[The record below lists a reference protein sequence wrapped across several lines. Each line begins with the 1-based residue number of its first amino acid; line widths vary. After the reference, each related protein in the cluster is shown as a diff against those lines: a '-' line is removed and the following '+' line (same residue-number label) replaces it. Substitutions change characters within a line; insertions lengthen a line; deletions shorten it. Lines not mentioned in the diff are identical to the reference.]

1 MPAIAI
7 GMRILAVGKLSRG
20 TQSILSRLATS
31 GWGARTVET
40 LREAEALVNT
50 FRFDL
55 ILAAESLPDGRAYG
69 MTETVVRR
77 NGTLLVA
84 IALSESCLWLPVV
97 DLGTKVLGT
106 RALNPEQLEQEAERI
121 LRSRDQEQLRVL
133 PASGHPPPRRAG
145 VPRRKNP
152 AA

>member
-1 MPAIAI
+1 MPAI

-20 TQSILSRLATS
+20 TQSILSRLASS
-31 GWGARTVET
+31 GWGSRTVDT

-55 ILAAESLPDGRAYG
+55 ILAAESLPDGRAYT
-69 MTETVVRR
+69 MTEAVVRR
-77 NGTLLVA
+77 DGTLLVA

-97 DLGTKVLGT
+97 DLGAKVLGT
-106 RALNPEQLEQEAERI
+106 RALNPEQLEQEAEKI
-121 LRSRDQEQLRVL
+121 LRARDRELLRAL
-133 PASGHPPPRRAG
+133 PPSAQPPPRRAG
-145 VPRRKNP
+145 VPRRKTP